1 MAGRVAFASVE
12 RSLTEVRVEGWWTVS
27 YVVLWGLVI
36 TLCIVVVALARQ
48 IGTLH
53 LRLGPR
59 GALEMD
65 DEGPPLREAPPAFDV
80 TDTAGLPVTIGGP
93 GRAQCLVFVS
103 PGCRLCEE
111 ILPSVHVVAQAAS
124 MDPVV
129 LADADA
135 HEAASTYGSR
145 KLRAP
150 VIPAHE
156 VAVAYSVPGTP
167 YAVILD
173 ELGIVRAK
181 GAINNLEQMEGLVD
195 TARKRVAE
203 AQSER
208 QAS

>member
-1 MAGRVAFASVE
+1 M
-12 RSLTEVRVEGWWTVS
+12 EGWWTVS

-65 DEGPPLREAPPAFDV
+65 DEGPPLREAPPSFALRDI
-80 TDTAGLPVTIGGP
+80 AGIPITVGGP

-103 PGCRLCEE
+103 PGCKLCEE
-111 ILPSVHVVAQAAS
+111 ILPSIPVVAEAS
-124 MDPVV
+124 AMEPIV
-129 LADADA
+129 LSDSDA
-135 HEAASTYGSR
+135 HETSVAYGSR
-145 KLRAP
+145 KLKAS
-150 VIPAHE
+150 VVPAHD

-195 TARKRVAE
+195 TARKRAVDS
-203 AQSER
+203 QSER

>member
-1 MAGRVAFASVE
+1 M
-12 RSLTEVRVEGWWTVS
+12 EGWWTVS

-65 DEGPPLREAPPAFDV
+65 DEGPPLREAPPSFDL
-80 TDTAGLPVTIGGP
+80 TDIAGLPVSIAGP

-103 PGCRLCEE
+103 PGCKLCEE
-111 ILPSVHVVAQAAS
+111 ILPSIHVVAEAGA
-124 MDPVV
+124 MDPLV
-129 LADADA
+129 LSDADA
-135 HEAASTYGSR
+135 HETRATYGSR
-145 KLRAP
+145 RLKAP
-150 VIPAHE
+150 VVPAHE

-173 ELGIVRAK
+173 ELGVVRAK

-195 TARKRVAE
+195 TARARASE
-203 AQSER
+203 SQSER